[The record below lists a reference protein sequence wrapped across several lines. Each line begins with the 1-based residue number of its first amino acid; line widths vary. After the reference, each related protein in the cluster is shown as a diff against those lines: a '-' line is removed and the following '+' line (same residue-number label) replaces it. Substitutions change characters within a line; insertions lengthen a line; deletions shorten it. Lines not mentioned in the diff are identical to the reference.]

1 VIEGTELLGF
11 KVQHVYGLTEVY
23 GPAGTCEAQP
33 EWAGLELSERARL
46 MARQG
51 VPAITE
57 EDLSILDPD
66 GKPVPKD
73 GKTIGELAF
82 RGNVVMKGYLKNPAA
97 TKEAFRNGWFLTGDL
112 GVLHGDGY
120 VQIKDRAKDIIIS
133 GGENIASLEVEDV
146 LYRHPA
152 VREAAV
158 VAAPDEKWG
167 EIPVAIVTFKEG
179 ASATEAELTEFC
191 RKHLAGFK
199 IPKRYIFEELPKT
212 STGKVQKHL
221 LRARAQAAL

>member
-1 VIEGTELLGF
+1 MLGF